1 MERRNTIVA
10 LAVAGAVAVG
20 MVSCATRCVAN
31 RAQDGEG
38 HFREAL
44 DGPVDGVGF
53 DLGVDLGGVLDG
65 GLHQFPRKDGP
76 GEKVGLF
83 GEFKELT
90 DGGVR
95 VENGL
100 KQDDECLFALL
111 TSVHGCSSV
120 S

>member
-1 MERRNTIVA
+1 MRWMDQSMAWASISV
-10 LAVAGAVAVG
+10 
-20 MVSCATRCVAN
+20 C
-31 RAQDGEG
+31 D
-38 HFREAL
+38 AL

-53 DLGVDLGGVLDG
+53 DLGVDLGAVLDS
-65 GLHQFPRKDGP
+65 GLHQFPRKLGP

-83 GEFKELT
+83 GEFEELV

-95 VENGL
+95 VENGF

-120 S
+120 SKKRPAETVWLFGRCL